1 MNKDL
6 KYMPIDDKAGTF
18 MSKHC
23 SPVSYGSPLEKKSC
37 GSPNKQI
44 DPKAISEAVEG
55 AKKYKKYVKDQTAP
69 YDKRVLNTELD
80 KEAYERQQRVKGIQ
94 SYHRF
99 HLGEKVRGEYGHG
112 KGPGTKEA
120 REALLNPSSSS
131 RVSEGYKTFKD
142 PNKIK
147 QIKKDLNIKH

>member
-37 GSPNKQI
+37 GSPNKKI

-80 KEAYERQQRVKGIQ
+80 KEAYERQQKVKGIQ
-94 SYHRF
+94 GYHKF
-99 HLGEKVRGEYGHG
+99 HVGQKL
-112 KGPGTKEA
+112 KEGFAPRHKDSKKA
-120 REALLNPSSSS
+120 REAVLDYSSPY
-131 RVSEGYKTFKD
+131 RPSEGYPTFRD
-142 PNKIK
+142 PKKIK